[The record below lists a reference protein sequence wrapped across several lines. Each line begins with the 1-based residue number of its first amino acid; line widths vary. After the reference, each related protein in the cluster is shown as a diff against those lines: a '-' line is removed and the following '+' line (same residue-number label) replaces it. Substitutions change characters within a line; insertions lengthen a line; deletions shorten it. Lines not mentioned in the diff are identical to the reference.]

1 MEMNQKVILAK
12 SDNTIRD
19 NLISEYSNFIKA
31 RISETVKRNV
41 TESDDEYSIGL
52 MAFNEAINSYN
63 EDKGNFLSFASI
75 VIKNRIINHIKTES
89 KYSKVVPFSSL
100 STQDE
105 DGDEISFDVEDE
117 KATIESNEKDITYE
131 IDSIKKELEQ
141 YNISFFDLPKCSPKA
156 QKTKDMCMEVI
167 RFIKEKPIL
176 IENLK
181 EKKTLPSSILLKEL
195 KINEKLL
202 ERHRK
207 YIISSIII
215 LTGDYENI
223 AEYIKM

>member
-12 SDNTIRD
+12 SDNSIRD

-31 RISETVKRNV
+31 RISETIKRNV

-52 MAFNEAINSYN
+52 MAFNEAINNYN

-75 VIKNRIINHIKTES
+75 VIKNRIINHIKAES

-117 KATIESNEKDITYE
+117 KATIESIEKDITYE
-131 IDSIKKELEQ
+131 INSLKKELEN
-141 YNISFFDLPKCSPKA
+141 YNISFFDLPKSSPKA

-167 RFIKEKPIL
+167 SFIKEKPIL

-223 AEYIKM
+223 AGYIKM